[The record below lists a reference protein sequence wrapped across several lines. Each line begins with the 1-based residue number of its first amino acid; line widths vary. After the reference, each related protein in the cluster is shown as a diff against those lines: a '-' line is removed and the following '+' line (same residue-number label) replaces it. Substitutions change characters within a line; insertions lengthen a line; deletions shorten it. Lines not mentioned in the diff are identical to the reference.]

1 MSACETE
8 YIVMMTLV
16 CLKMLI
22 FLLFPTDAP
31 RSVSVSL
38 SPSGNIV
45 EGDSVTLTCSSDAN
59 PPATTYTW
67 FKMKRAETFRMEGSG
82 WRNQITNISSEF
94 SGHYHCEA
102 KNDIGASNSSA
113 VLVDVH
119 CGYYLL

>member
-1 MSACETE
+1 M
-8 YIVMMTLV
+8 
-16 CLKMLI
+16 
-22 FLLFPTDAP
+22 
-31 RSVSVSL
+31 SVSL
-38 SPSGNIV
+38 SESGNIV

-67 FKMKRAETFRMEGSG
+67 FKMKRAEIFRMEGSG

-119 CGYYLL
+119 CGYYLR